1 MILHRYFARRFLLS
15 FLAVLAV
22 FGLFQFLLDLI
33 EELRQAADGMRF
45 AQVAQLS
52 ALKLPAG
59 LYQIMPLVMILSTIA
74 LFLALARSSE
84 LVVARAAGRSGLVV
98 LSAPVLVSALIG
110 AVTVATMNP
119 IVAATSQRYTD
130 LREVLRS
137 GEASTLS
144 IGSEGLW
151 LRQGGAEGQAVIR
164 AARADADA
172 TLLYDVS
179 IVTYAP
185 GGGPDRRIVAREA
198 ALEEGAWRLRDARVW
213 PLTPGLNPQLGAR
226 DHDTLRLPSSLT
238 QENIRDRFGRPSDVA
253 IWDLPAFIEELQV
266 AGFSARRH
274 VVWLQMEI
282 ARPVFLVSMVLIG
295 AAFTMRPARAGGT
308 GLSVLA
314 AVLIGFGLYYVRNF
328 AQIMGEN
335 GQLSPALAAWVP
347 PVASLLLALGLVL
360 QREDG

>member
-98 LSAPVLVSALIG
+98 VSAPVLVSALIG

-164 AARADADA
+164 AARADADVRP
-172 TLLYDVS
+172 TVRL
-179 IVTYAP
+179 AP
-185 GGGPDRRIVAREA
+185 
-198 ALEEGAWRLRDARVW
+198 
-213 PLTPGLNPQLGAR
+213 
-226 DHDTLRLPSSLT
+226 
-238 QENIRDRFGRPSDVA
+238 
-253 IWDLPAFIEELQV
+253 
-266 AGFSARRH
+266 
-274 VVWLQMEI
+274 
-282 ARPVFLVSMVLIG
+282 PVEW
-295 AAFTMRPARAGGT
+295 RPAPRGV
-308 GLSVLA
+308 LSKCKWR
-314 AVLIGFGLYYVRNF
+314 FTRF
-328 AQIMGEN
+328 
-335 GQLSPALAAWVP
+335 P
-347 PVASLLLALGLVL
+347 PIRHEQTDRKSVV
-360 QREDG
+360 